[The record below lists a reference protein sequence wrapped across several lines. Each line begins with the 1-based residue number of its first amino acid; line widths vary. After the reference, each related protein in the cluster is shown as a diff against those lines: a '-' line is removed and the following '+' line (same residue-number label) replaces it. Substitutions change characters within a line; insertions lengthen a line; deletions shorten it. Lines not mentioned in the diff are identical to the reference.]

1 MKSLLTKSHVTL
13 AAVAA
18 ASFTLATGCCSSK
31 RGTGTAYYSAQ
42 PRGYGGTATTTEYS
56 TSQSTTMNQPSE
68 INVSGETN
76 TVIPLYKETLA
87 VGKRDVDAGSVRVK
101 KVVKTET
108 VNQPIELRHEEVEI
122 QRVPPSGET
131 ASAPSGTAFQQQETV
146 IHLTKEEP
154 VVEKQITSA
163 GQVVLKARTESTQA
177 NVQRDVRSEDVAVVK
192 SGNAGQNVTIG
203 QGIQQSG
210 EGQQGGEAMGAAE
223 TPAGQAM
230 GQASSSGTISDP
242 AMLSTG
248 ATTDLA
254 GRTAQFSDL
263 KVKSVL
269 GDHIAVLDA
278 GNGRSLYVYSAQGG
292 NNLKAGE
299 TVNVKGTVKTSAS
312 DLSGNEAQ
320 VLSSQS
326 AFIDAQKIEPANQ

>member
-1 MKSLLTKSHVTL
+1 MKLSLTKSHVAL
-13 AAVAA
+13 ATVAA
-18 ASFTLATGCCSSK
+18 ASFALASGCCSSR
-31 RGTGTAYYSAQ
+31 RGTGTAYYSEQ
-42 PRGYGGTATTTEYS
+42 PRGYGGTASTTEYS

-68 INVSGETN
+68 INVSGQTN
-76 TVIPLYKETLA
+76 TVIPLYKESLA

-101 KVVKTET
+101 KIVKTET

-122 QRVPPSGET
+122 QRIPPSSSET

-210 EGQQGGEAMGAAE
+210 EAMGAAE
-223 TPAGQAM
+223 TPAGQAA

-242 AMLSTG
+242 TMLSTG
-248 ATTDLA
+248 ATGDLA

-263 KVKSVL
+263 KVKSVM

-278 GNGRSLYVYSAQGG
+278 GNGQSLYVYSAQGG

-326 AFIDAQKIEPANQ
+326 AFIDAQKIEPAGQ